1 MNIINSPHETL
12 CTGGDEAESAPHVKL
27 RGATGGARILGLTLL
42 SASAAIQVRNG
53 ELFQIEVVGVYC

>member
-12 CTGGDEAESAPHVKL
+12 CTGGKAESAPHVKL

-42 SASAAIQVRNG
+42 SASAVIQVRDDK
-53 ELFQIEVVGVYC
+53 LF